1 MAKLFE
7 VVFKLAGWLGVTG
20 LLAYVVQRR
29 QLDEKVLMG
38 FEKYFRALIGQEPL
52 A

>member
-1 MAKLFE
+1 MAKLFRI
-7 VVFKLAGWLGVTG
+7 VFKLAAWLGVTG
-20 LLAYVVQRR
+20 LFAYMVQRR

-38 FEKYFRALIGQEPL
+38 FEKYFRAMIGQEPL